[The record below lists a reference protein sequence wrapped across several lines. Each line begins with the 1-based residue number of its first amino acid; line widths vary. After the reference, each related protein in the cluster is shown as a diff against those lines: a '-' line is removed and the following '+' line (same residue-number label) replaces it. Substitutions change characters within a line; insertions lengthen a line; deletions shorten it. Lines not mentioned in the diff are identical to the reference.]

1 MKTLYRRAR
10 AANPSL
16 PAAAALAAARRYTAG
31 PLAEYHAA
39 LAAWE
44 AQPDKRQFAPGGLAN
59 RPKMPRF
66 YRAPDTAPTAGL
78 RAVEAPRQYDHGYYA
93 DPDGSD
99 TYKPRVWRLPHGRYL
114 AGWEATG
121 TDCYYLLD
129 LHPYDDED
137 DAWREADSMAE
148 RDAEREW
155 EYQTRYSEAAAIASD
170 RDTERDILHDA
181 HATARDLVA
190 TLRELPAD
198 ARSRP
203 AVCAML
209 RDCRARMADALR
221 AIADHTA
228 TLADDYSEIYV

>member
-31 PLAEYHAA
+31 PLAEYRAA

-44 AQPDKRQFAPGGLAN
+44 VATPSRPAN
-59 RPKMPRF
+59 RPKMPAF
-66 YRAPDTAPTAGL
+66 YHDHDTAPTAGL
-78 RAVEAPRQYDHGYYA
+78 RAVEAPSQYDHGYYTS
-93 DPDGSD
+93 PCCID
-99 TYKPRVWRLPHGRYL
+99 TYRPRVWRLSHGRYL
-114 AGWEATG
+114 AGWQATG
-121 TDCYYLLD
+121 NDYYHLD
-129 LHPYDDED
+129 PHPYDDEYY
-137 DAWREADSMAE
+137 AWRAADRDAE

-155 EYQTRYSEAAAIASD
+155 EYQTLYSEAAAIASD
-170 RDTERDILHDA
+170 RDTERDNLRDA

-209 RDCRARMADALR
+209 RDCRARMAAALR
-221 AIADHTA
+221 AIATHT
-228 TLADDYSEIYV
+228 TRLADDYSEVYP

>member
-31 PLAEYHAA
+31 PLAEYRAA

-44 AQPDKRQFAPGGLAN
+44 EQPDKAPGGLAH
-59 RPKMPRF
+59 RPKMPGF
-66 YRAPDTAPTAGL
+66 YRDPDTAPTAGL
-78 RAVEAPRQYDHGYYA
+78 RAVEAPRQYDHGYYTS
-93 DPDGSD
+93 PCCID
-99 TYKPRVWRLPHGRYL
+99 TYRPRVWRLSHGRYL

-121 TDCYYLLD
+121 NDYYHILD
-129 LHPYDDED
+129 HHAYDDAD
-137 DAWREADSMAE
+137 DAWRAADSMAE

-170 RDTERDILHDA
+170 RDTERDNLRDA
-181 HATARDLVA
+181 HTTARDLVA
-190 TLRELPAD
+190 TLRELSAD

-209 RDCRARMADALR
+209 RDCRARMAAALR
-221 AIADHTA
+221 AIATHTA
-228 TLADDYSEIYV
+228 ALADEYSEVYP

>member
-31 PLAEYHAA
+31 PLAEYRAA

-44 AQPDKRQFAPGGLAN
+44 AATPSRLAN
-59 RPKMPRF
+59 RPKIPAF
-66 YRAPDTAPTAGL
+66 YHDHDTTPTAGL
-78 RAVEAPRQYDHGYYA
+78 RAVEAPPQYDHGYYTS
-93 DPDGSD
+93 PCCID
-99 TYKPRVWRLPHGRYL
+99 TYRPRVWRLSHGRYL

-121 TDCYYLLD
+121 DDYYHLD
-129 LHPYDDED
+129 PHPYDDDDD
-137 DAWREADSMAE
+137 DAWRAADRAAE

-190 TLRELPAD
+190 TLRELSPD

-209 RDCRARMADALR
+209 RDCRARMAAALR
-221 AIADHTA
+221 AIATHT
-228 TLADDYSEIYV
+228 TRLADEYSEVYP